1 MFFGGRLFGT
11 LVGFFI
17 FNVPGAIVGF
27 ALGFVFDKSVSKVLA
42 ENLTVQGEAG
52 QARVKQVFLQVLFT
66 ALGQIAK
73 ADGRVSPEEIAHTEN
88 IIKDFALD
96 AEGRQQA
103 IDWFQQGVNN
113 QGHYQELLQEFNV
126 LSRTRPEL
134 KQVMLEVL
142 ISLAMAD
149 GQLDS
154 QEESILLDIAAG
166 LGINK
171 AAFQHILRAIKG
183 QAGFQNSQPNS
194 VGQLDEAYKALGV
207 NATDSDKEIK
217 TAYRRLMSRHH
228 PDKLIAQGVP
238 EDAVR
243 LATQKSQAIQSAY
256 EVIKKSRK

>member
-17 FNVPGAIVGF
+17 LSLPGAMVGF
-27 ALGFVFDKSVSKVLA
+27 FLGFIFDKSVSKLLA
-42 ENLTVQGEAG
+42 ENLLSQGAEG
-52 QARVKQVFLQVLFT
+52 QARVKALFLQVLFT

-73 ADGRVSPEEIAHTEN
+73 ADGRVSPEEISHTEN

-96 AEGRQQA
+96 ADGRQQA
-103 IDWFQQGVNN
+103 IRWFQEGVKNES
-113 QGHYQELLQEFNV
+113 HYHELIEEFNS

-149 GQLDS
+149 GDLDA
-154 QEESILLDIAAG
+154 QEESILVNIASS

-171 AAFQHILRAIKG
+171 TAFLHILNVIKG
-183 QAGFQNSQPNS
+183 QAGFQHSAPNS
-194 VGQLDEAYKALGV
+194 PDQLAEAYKALGV
-207 NATDSDKEIK
+207 NASDSDKAIK
-217 TAYRRLMSRHH
+217 TAYRRLMSQHH

-238 EDAVR
+238 EDAVK
-243 LATQKSQAIQSAY
+243 LATEKSQAIQSAY